1 MTHFPTWSILVT
13 IESLN
18 ADWSRFAEKL
28 RQNGYGLLR
37 AANPKLL
44 VTDKGAADPN
54 IIAATLLCRSLTHL
68 KAVQMLLKEGLIVE
82 ARTIVRNC
90 LENAFWL
97 AAIAAPTERDEALR
111 RMGDAELFTRQQIG
125 QFAMQMRRAHG
136 AEENEALR
144 DTMRKFKGLKGSS
157 GPTPK
162 GLAKLGQFASTYLFY
177 AEYSRDAHPTLHS
190 LARYLS
196 RLNEGGEVVR
206 CLDAVPSGREGDE
219 FTIQHAC
226 QAILS
231 AMFAANDI
239 WKSGEAG
246 RLTLL
251 AEEYSSLAGLGTV
264 SEVA

>member
-1 MTHFPTWSILVT
+1 MTVEL
-13 IESLN
+13 LN
-18 ADWSRFAEKL
+18 AEWSRFAEKL
-28 RQNGYGLLR
+28 KQGGYALLQ

-54 IIAATLLCRSLTHL
+54 IIAATLLCRSLSHL
-68 KAVQMLLKEGLIVE
+68 RAVPMLLREGLIVE
-82 ARTIVRNC
+82 ARTIARNC
-90 LENAFWL
+90 FENAFWL
-97 AAIAAPTERDEALR
+97 AAIAEPAERDEALR

-125 QFAMQMRRAHG
+125 QFAMQLRGDHV

-144 DTMRKFKGLKGSS
+144 EAMRKFKGQKGSS

-162 GLAKLGQFASTYLFY
+162 ELAKLGQFKSTYLFY

-196 RLNEGGEVVR
+196 RLNEGGKVIR
-206 CLDAVPSGREGDE
+206 CLDAIPSGREGDE

-226 QAILS
+226 QAVLS

-239 WKSGEAG
+239 WIAGEAG
-246 RLTLL
+246 QLTQL
-251 AEEYSSLAGLGTV
+251 AEEYSSLAGLGI
-264 SEVA
+264 VANIA